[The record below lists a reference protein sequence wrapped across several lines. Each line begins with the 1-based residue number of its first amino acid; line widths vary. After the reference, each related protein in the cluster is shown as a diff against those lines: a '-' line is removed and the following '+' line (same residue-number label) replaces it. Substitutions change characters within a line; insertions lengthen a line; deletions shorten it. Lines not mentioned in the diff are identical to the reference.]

1 MSAQDLSTFPDLPDV
16 LRERAPLPTRKI
28 HFPQLFQCDGA
39 ADPSPLGEL
48 DRIQRRLDG
57 FNWPKSRAWA
67 HLSCQFGP
75 RLNQEEL
82 VSIAELV
89 GNYLGIRLDR
99 DARRRKIVMIKWF
112 EEHWTAIQPIL
123 RIVVLAADP
132 A

>member
-1 MSAQDLSTFPDLPDV
+1 MSAQNLSTFSDPPDV
-16 LRERAPLPTRKI
+16 LCEPASLPTQKI
-28 HFPQLFQCDGA
+28 HLPHLFHSNGPP
-39 ADPSPLGEL
+39 DPSPSGEL

-57 FNWPKSRAWA
+57 FDWQKSRAWL
-67 HLSCQFGP
+67 HLCCQFGP

-89 GNYLGIRLDR
+89 GNHLGIRPDR

-112 EEHWTAIQPIL
+112 EEHWTAIQPVL
-123 RIVVLAADP
+123 RLVVLAANP